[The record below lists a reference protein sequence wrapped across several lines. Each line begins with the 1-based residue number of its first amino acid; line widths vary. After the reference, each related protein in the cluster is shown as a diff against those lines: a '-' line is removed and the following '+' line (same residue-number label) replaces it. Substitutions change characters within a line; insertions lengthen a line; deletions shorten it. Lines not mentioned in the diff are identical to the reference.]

1 MHARTCRQSSARR
14 PVVVAELRI
23 VVTVGTTPTPN
34 AAAYMVMAYI
44 AMAYMVMAY
53 MVMAYILMAN
63 VVTAAFRI
71 AIAVGTT
78 ANSQHRR
85 LPDPRA

>member
-1 MHARTCRQSSARR
+1 
-14 PVVVAELRI
+14 
-23 VVTVGTTPTPN
+23 
-34 AAAYMVMAYI
+34 MVMAYI